1 MLRNELNYAK
11 IRTVIKTRH
20 FRLRNSKKCTE
31 LQIPR
36 NKIIR
41 RALNGRSVSNLRQ
54 ISNCQKARKMGLLW
68 PLVSGLYMKIA
79 LSQAKVLCKNSKM
92 DCIFTPGVKSMPS
105 ACCCRKRGK
114 RGGVKSVYIIL

>member
-1 MLRNELNYAK
+1 MLRNEPNYAK

-54 ISNCQKARKMGLLW
+54 ISNCQKARKLGLRGHSAS
-68 PLVSGLYMKIA
+68 PQYMKNGLQITPV
-79 LSQAKVLCKNSKM
+79 SCKDS
-92 DCIFTPGVKSMPS
+92 I
-105 ACCCRKRGK
+105 
-114 RGGVKSVYIIL
+114 